1 MFVYNI
7 CLFTSHLKKTQTKK
21 SQEQGII
28 PTTKNIPKKERIT
41 QTTEFK
47 KKISIEKLEG
57 CNCTLWLSVYWAI
70 IYLDYSII
78 DNITFISG

>member
-41 QTTEFK
+41 QTTELK
-47 KKISIEKLEG
+47 KKISIEKWKVVTVSCGYPSTGRLF
-57 CNCTLWLSVYWAI
+57 TLTTL
-70 IYLDYSII
+70 
-78 DNITFISG
+78 

>member
-28 PTTKNIPKKERIT
+28 PTTKNIPKKNELHR
-41 QTTEFK
+41 QQNLK
-47 KKISIEKLEG
+47 KR
-57 CNCTLWLSVYWAI
+57 
-70 IYLDYSII
+70 
-78 DNITFISG
+78 